1 MLVLV
6 AAKDPEGMLPS
17 DRHFAVDGELVV
29 PIVLECPDTH
39 CDVCARAWFG
49 LASHAATTTAMIADR
64 PGVTGAELR
73 RLVHDWLDHKGTVGL
88 IVQAAEDG
96 EYQVDGFPITD
107 PVTAVADL
115 VDAHVEMIRDICDG
129 FPIGTVV
136 SRMGTL
142 VSERV
147 SRRKAA

>member
-6 AAKDPEGMLPS
+6 ATKDPDGALPS
-17 DRHFAVDGELVV
+17 DRHFAVEGELVV
-29 PIVLECPDTH
+29 PVVLECPDTL
-39 CDVCARAWFG
+39 CDVCSRAWFG
-49 LASHAATTTAMIADR
+49 LVSHAGTTTAMVAER
-64 PGVTGAELR
+64 PGVTEAELR
-73 RLVHDWLDHKGTVGL
+73 RLIHDWLDHQGTVGM

-96 EYQVDGFPITD
+96 DYQVDGFPITD
-107 PVTAVADL
+107 PVTAVADI

-129 FPIGTVV
+129 FPAGTVV

-147 SRRKAA
+147 ARKAA

>member
-6 AAKDPEGMLPS
+6 ASKDPEGALPS
-17 DRHFAVDGELVV
+17 DRHFAVEGELVV
-29 PIVLECPDTH
+29 PVVLDCPDTH
-39 CDVCARAWFG
+39 CEVCSRAWFG
-49 LASHAATTTAMIADR
+49 LVSHAGTTTAMVADR
-64 PGVTGAELR
+64 PGVTEAELR
-73 RLVHDWLDHKGTVGL
+73 RLIHDWLDDQGKVGL
-88 IVQAAEDG
+88 IVQAAEEGD
-96 EYQVDGFPITD
+96 YIVDGFPITD

-115 VDAHVEMIRDICDG
+115 VDVHVEMIRDICDG

-147 SRRKAA
+147 SRRAA

>member
-6 AAKDPEGMLPS
+6 ATKDLDGTSPS
-17 DRHFAVDGELVV
+17 DRNFAVEGELVV
-29 PIVLECPDTH
+29 PVVLECPDTH

-49 LASHAATTTAMIADR
+49 LASHAGTTTAMVVDR
-64 PGVTGAELR
+64 PGVTQAELR
-73 RLVHDWLDHKGTVGL
+73 RLIHDWLDHKGTVGL

-96 EYQVDGFPITD
+96 DYQVDGFPITD
-107 PVTAVADL
+107 PVPAVADL
-115 VDAHVEMIRDICDG
+115 VDAHLEMISDICEG

-147 SRRKAA
+147 SRKAA

>member
-1 MLVLV
+1 MC
-6 AAKDPEGMLPS
+6 S
-17 DRHFAVDGELVV
+17 
-29 PIVLECPDTH
+29 
-39 CDVCARAWFG
+39 
-49 LASHAATTTAMIADR
+49 DR
-64 PGVTGAELR
+64 PGVTEAELR

-96 EYQVDGFPITD
+96 DYQVDGFPITD

>member
-6 AAKDPEGMLPS
+6 ATKDLQGCSPS
-17 DRHFAVDGELVV
+17 DRHFAKDGELVTPV
-29 PIVLECPDTH
+29 VLECLDSD

-49 LASHAATTTAMIADR
+49 LVSHAGTTTAVVADR
-64 PGVTGAELR
+64 PGVTEADLR
-73 RLVHDWLDHKGTVGL
+73 RALHDWLDHQGTIDL

-96 EYQVDGFPITD
+96 EYDVDGHCVTD
-107 PVTAVADL
+107 PVAAVAEL
-115 VDAHVEMIRDICDG
+115 VDAHIKEIREICTE
-129 FPIGTVV
+129 FPVGTVV

-147 SRRKAA
+147 RLRAA

>member
-6 AAKDPEGMLPS
+6 ATKDPEGPLPS
-17 DRHFAVDGELVV
+17 DRHFAVEGELVV
-29 PIVLECPDTH
+29 PVVLECPDTH

-49 LASHAATTTAMIADR
+49 LASHAGTTTAVVADR
-64 PGVTGAELR
+64 PGVTEAELR
-73 RLVHDWLDHKGTVGL
+73 RLIHDWLDHKGTVGL
-88 IVQAAEDG
+88 IVQAAEVG

-129 FPIGTVV
+129 FPVGTVV

-147 SRRKAA
+147 SHRKAA

>member
-6 AAKDPEGMLPS
+6 ATKDPDGSLPS

-29 PIVLECPDTH
+29 PVVLECPDTH

-49 LASHAATTTAMIADR
+49 LASHAGTTTAMVADR
-64 PGVTGAELR
+64 PGVTEAELR
-73 RLVHDWLDHKGTVGL
+73 RLIHDWLDDKGTVGL

-96 EYQVDGFPITD
+96 DYEVDGFPVTD

-115 VDAHVEMIRDICDG
+115 VDAHVEMIRDICSG
-129 FPIGTVV
+129 FAIGTVV

-147 SRRKAA
+147 PRRRAA